1 MSTESSKSPVK
12 GLFNNI
18 ELNEIVEFDGCLILE
33 EITSNIE
40 KHLKQESVNTDAT
53 DGIFDAIT
61 GSVKWL

>member
-1 MSTESSKSPVK
+1 MSTESSKTPVK

-18 ELNEIVEFDGCLILE
+18 ELNEIGCLILE

-40 KHLKQESVNTDAT
+40 KHLKQESGNTDAT